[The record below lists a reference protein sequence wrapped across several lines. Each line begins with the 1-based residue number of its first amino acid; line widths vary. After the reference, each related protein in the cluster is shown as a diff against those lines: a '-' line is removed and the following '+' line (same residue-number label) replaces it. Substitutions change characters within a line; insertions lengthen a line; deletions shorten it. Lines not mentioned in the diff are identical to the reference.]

1 MRGLFDIHCH
11 IIPGVDDGAS
21 NMEESI
27 KMLKMEYAEGVRTI
41 IATPH
46 FRVGMFETPPE
57 EIIGQFE
64 LLKRT
69 ASEENCGI
77 ELYLGC
83 EFHANMDMMKYL
95 RTGKARTMAGSRFV
109 LTEFSGRDEKG
120 YIRGRL
126 NSLISNGCRPVI
138 AHIERYGCLRKDISF
153 IEELVEMG
161 AYVQVNAGSITGDG
175 GFATRHFCR
184 KLLKEGLIHFVGTD
198 AHGTRR
204 RVPKIKEAYS
214 YIAKT
219 MGNRYADAIFI
230 TNPQRMIK

>member
-95 RTGKARTMAGSRFV
+95 RTRA
-109 LTEFSGRDEKG
+109 
-120 YIRGRL
+120 
-126 NSLISNGCRPVI
+126 IS
-138 AHIERYGCLRKDISF
+138 E
-153 IEELVEMG
+153 
-161 AYVQVNAGSITGDG
+161 
-175 GFATRHFCR
+175 
-184 KLLKEGLIHFVGTD
+184 
-198 AHGTRR
+198 
-204 RVPKIKEAYS
+204 
-214 YIAKT
+214 
-219 MGNRYADAIFI
+219 
-230 TNPQRMIK
+230 